1 MAAKRSS
8 GMDFHSVSSLTIQS
22 NTTLSYLPLTAPIGG
37 GLTVEAASKTGN
49 ADGVSL
55 SELVSALSYALDITE
70 GHPTGHCVR
79 CCWIGYHIGV
89 EIGLSPTE
97 LSHLYYT
104 LLLKDVGCSSNA
116 ARICQLYLAD
126 DIALKHDYKLINDS
140 LPQILR
146 FILSRTGVKAKL
158 AERFR
163 ALLNIA
169 INGGTIASELFQSRC
184 QTGAEIVR
192 QMRFPE
198 PVAQGVLDLD
208 EHWDGGGHPSGLKGE
223 EISIFGRIALLAQI
237 ADVFYAEG
245 GSAAALAELRV
256 RSGSWFDPALVAACE
271 RAAGRPDF
279 WTMLDSM
286 ELVSSVVDLAPHDQ
300 KQPIDDDYL
309 DDIAAA
315 FAKVVDAKS
324 PYTSGHSDRVALFT
338 DMIAESL
345 GLPDERRRRLKRAAL
360 LHDIGKLGV
369 SNQILDKAGK
379 LDEAEW
385 VAIRHHPA
393 LGEMILSRI
402 GAFSELSRIAGA
414 HHERLD
420 GKGYPRG
427 IFEQDIDLD
436 TRIVTTADIFDALT
450 AERPYRAAM
459 SVSQAFEIMAKDVG
473 TAIDP
478 ACFQALQRAIARLE
492 DDDPALAA

>member
-1 MAAKRSS
+1 MYTLVSGWQNVMRSCNEKS
-8 GMDFHSVSSLTIQS
+8 PVH
-22 NTTLSYLPLTAPIGG
+22 
-37 GLTVEAASKTGN
+37 
-49 ADGVSL
+49 GVGL
-55 SELVSALSYALDITE
+55 SELVSALSYALDISE

-79 CCWIGYHIGV
+79 SCWIGFHIGR
-89 EIGLSPTE
+89 EAGLSPEE

-116 ARICQLYLAD
+116 ARICRLYLAD
-126 DIALKHDYKLINDS
+126 DIALKHDFHLVNDS

-146 FILSRTGVKAKL
+146 FVLSRTGMKAKL

-169 INGGTIASELFQSRC
+169 MNGGTIVNELFQTRC

-198 PVAQGVLDLD
+198 PVARGVMDLD
-208 EHWDGGGHPSGLKGE
+208 EHWNGAGHPGGLKGE
-223 EISIFGRIALLAQI
+223 AISPLARIALIAQI
-237 ADVFYAEG
+237 ADVFYA
-245 GSAAALAELRV
+245 SAGPHGALAELRS
-256 RSGSWFDPALVAACE
+256 RSGTWFEPRLVAACE
-271 RAAGRPDF
+271 RAAAVPKF
-279 WTMLDSM
+279 WTMLDSP
-286 ELVSSVVDLAPHDQ
+286 ELSLAVIDLSPSDKHL
-300 KQPIDDDYL
+300 PIDDDYL
-309 DDIAAA
+309 DDVASA

-324 PYTSGHSDRVALFT
+324 PFTNGHSERVALFT
-338 DMIAESL
+338 DMIAEQI
-345 GLPDERRRRLKRAAL
+345 GLDEQHRRRLKRAAL

-369 SNQILDKAGK
+369 SNQILDKPDR

-385 VAIRHHPA
+385 AAVRHHPA
-393 LGEMILSRI
+393 LGEIILSRI
-402 GAFSELSRIAGA
+402 GAFKELSRIAGS

-427 IFEQDIDLD
+427 VGGDAIDLD
-436 TRIVTTADIFDALT
+436 TRIVTAADIFDALT

-459 SVSQAFEIMAKDVG
+459 PVSKAFEIMAGDIG

-478 ACFQALQRAIARLE
+478 TCFEALRRAILHLE
-492 DDDPALAA
+492 KIAA

>member
-1 MAAKRSS
+1 MGAAAE
-8 GMDFHSVSSLTIQS
+8 DLE
-22 NTTLSYLPLTAPIGG
+22 APGAG
-37 GLTVEAASKTGN
+37 
-49 ADGVSL
+49 GVSL
-55 SELVSALSYALDITE
+55 SELVSALSYALDISE

-79 CCWIGYHIGV
+79 CCWLGTHIGR
-89 EIGLSPTE
+89 EIGLAPTD

-116 ARICQLYLAD
+116 ARICELYLAD
-126 DIALKHDYKLINDS
+126 DLALKHDYKLVNDS

-146 FILSRTGVKAKL
+146 FVLSRTGVKAKL

-169 INGGTIASELFQSRC
+169 MNGGEIADGLFQTRC

-198 PVAQGVLDLD
+198 AVARGVHELD
-208 EHWDGGGHPSGLKGE
+208 EHWDGSGRPDRLQGE
-223 EISIFGRIALLAQI
+223 AISIHGRIALVAQI

-245 GSAAALAELRV
+245 GAQAALAELTA
-256 RSGSWFDPALVAACE
+256 RSGVWLDPALVEACH
-271 RAAGRPDF
+271 RAARKPDF
-279 WTMLDSM
+279 WTMLDSP
-286 ELVSSVVDLAPHDQ
+286 ELGLAVIDLAPADERRA
-300 KQPIDDDYL
+300 IDDDYL

-324 PYTSGHSDRVALFT
+324 PFTSGHSDRVALFT
-338 DMIAESL
+338 DMIAEVL
-345 GLPDERRRRLKRAAL
+345 GFSDERRRRLKRAAL

-369 SNQILDKAGK
+369 SNQILDKPGRP
-379 LDEAEW
+379 DEAEW
-385 VAIRHHPA
+385 AAIKHHPT
-393 LGEMILSRI
+393 LGEIILSRI
-402 GAFSELSRIAGA
+402 GAFRELSRIAGA

-427 IFEQDIDLD
+427 LTAEAIDLD

-450 AERPYRAAM
+450 AERPYRPAM
-459 SVSQAFEIMAKDVG
+459 SVSQALDIMAKDVG

-478 ACFQALQRAIARLE
+478 RCFTALQAAISSLGEQER
-492 DDDPALAA
+492 PAA

>member
-1 MAAKRSS
+1 
-8 GMDFHSVSSLTIQS
+8 MD
-22 NTTLSYLPLTAPIGG
+22 TLSGAGD
-37 GLTVEAASKTGN
+37 

-79 CCWIGYHIGV
+79 CCWIGYHIGD
-89 EIGLSPTE
+89 EIGLSPQE
-97 LSHLYYT
+97 LSHLYFT

-126 DIALKHDYKLINDS
+126 DLALKHDYKRVNDS

-146 FILSRTGVKAKL
+146 FVLSRTGMKAKL

-169 INGGTIASELFQSRC
+169 MNGGSITSELFQTRC

-198 PVAQGVLDLD
+198 PVARGVLDLD
-208 EHWDGGGHPSGLKGE
+208 EHWDGGGRPAGLQGE
-223 EISIFGRIALLAQI
+223 TISIFGRIALLAQV

-245 GSAAALAELRV
+245 GADAALAELRA
-256 RSGSWFDPALVAACE
+256 RSGSWFDPTLVDACE
-271 RAAGRPDF
+271 RAARRPDF
-279 WTMLDSM
+279 WTMLDLPHLSASI
-286 ELVSSVVDLAPHDQ
+286 VGLAPADQ
-300 KQPIDDDYL
+300 RHPIDDDYL

-324 PYTSGHSDRVALFT
+324 PFTSGHSDRVALFT
-338 DMIAESL
+338 DMISEAL
-345 GLPDERRRRLKRAAL
+345 GLPGDRRRRLKRAAL

-369 SNQILDKAGK
+369 SNQILDKAGR

-385 VAIRHHPA
+385 AAIRHHPT
-393 LGEMILSRI
+393 LGEIILSRI

-427 IFEQDIDLD
+427 IGASEIDLD

-459 SVSQAFEIMAKDVG
+459 SVSEAFEIMAKDAG

-478 ACFQALQRAIARLE
+478 DCFEALQRAIALLDE
-492 DDDPALAA
+492 QQLAA